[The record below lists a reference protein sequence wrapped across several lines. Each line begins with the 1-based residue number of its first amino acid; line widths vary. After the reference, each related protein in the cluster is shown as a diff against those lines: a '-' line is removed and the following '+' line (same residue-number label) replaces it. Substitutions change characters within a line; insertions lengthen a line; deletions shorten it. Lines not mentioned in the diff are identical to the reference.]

1 MHNYNHKELEKKW
14 QDKWSKD
21 GLYNVDDKV
30 EGKENE
36 YILVEFPYPSG
47 NLHVGHWYAFAVSDM
62 YARLRRMEGKNVM
75 FPVGFDA
82 FGLPAENAA
91 IKNDLNP
98 RTWTYSNMDTMR
110 DQLKSMGAMFDW
122 SRELA
127 TCDPKYYKHTQSL
140 FLDLYK
146 NDLAYQAETPVNW
159 CPSCKTV
166 LANEQVVSGVC
177 ERCDYDVEQL
187 DMNQWMFRITKYAD
201 RLVDDLEGLNW
212 PQPIKDAQIN
222 WIGRSSGANIDFK
235 LVSEESNVDTM
246 KVFTTRPDTLYGST
260 YVVMAPD
267 HKLID
272 SNKDSINNI
281 DAVIE
286 YQKATNKKTEL
297 ERMEN
302 KEKSGVKIDG
312 IEAINPANGE
322 KIPVF
327 ISDYVLSGYG
337 TGAIMAVPAHDT
349 RDYDFAKMFG
359 LPIVEVISGGD
370 ISKEAYVGE
379 GDLINSEEF
388 SGMSIE
394 EAKVKITEK
403 VGGEL
408 TNTYRLRDWLI
419 SRQRYWGCPIPIIH
433 CDDCGAVPVP
443 KENLPV
449 ELPEIDDYLPS
460 SEGRSPLSKHPE
472 WVNVPC
478 PDCDKEGKRETDTLD
493 TFIDSSWYYLRY
505 SDINNEDEF
514 SSKEAMKNWLPVDF
528 YSGGAEHTTMHL
540 LYSRFFTKALND
552 IGSIDFDEPF
562 KERLNRGLILGPDG
576 NKMSKSKGNVIDPD
590 EIIDRLGADTVR
602 LYLAFI
608 GPYNEVGSYP
618 WDPNGVVGVRRFLE
632 RVWRIKDNI
641 SDTESIDT
649 TKLVQ
654 KTIKK
659 VQEDASKLK
668 FNTALSSMMK
678 FINHTE
684 REDITKDSYQS
695 LLKILA
701 PFAPH
706 FSEELWSILG
716 NDTSIHLESYPKFD
730 EDLVI
735 DDTVTIGIQ
744 VNGKVRSEYD
754 FAVNATQDDVEES
767 IKKIPEIIKW
777 TEGKDI
783 LKVVYVPG
791 RIVNVVVKS

>member
-1 MHNYNHKELEKKW
+1 MNNYDHKDIEKKW
-14 QDKWSKD
+14 QKSWSD
-21 GLYNVDDKV
+21 NDLYKVKDKV

-91 IKNDLNP
+91 IKNNLNP
-98 RTWTYSNMDTMR
+98 RVWTYGNMDTMR
-110 DQLKSMGAMFDW
+110 EQLKSMGAMFDW

-140 FLDLYK
+140 FIDLYK

-166 LANEQVVSGVC
+166 LANEQVVQGVC
-177 ERCDYDVEQL
+177 ERCDSDVEQL
-187 DMNQWMFRITKYAD
+187 DMKQWMFRITKYAD
-201 RLVDDLEGLNW
+201 SLIDDLDNVNW

-222 WIGRSSGANIDFK
+222 WIGRSSGAELDFK
-235 LVSEESNVDTM
+235 IVSGDEELGTM
-246 KVFTTRPDTLYGST
+246 SVFTTRPDTLYGAT
-260 YVVMAPD
+260 YTVMAPD
-267 HKLID
+267 HNLIEANKGHITNMD
-272 SNKDSINNI
+272 S
-281 DAVIE
+281 VIE
-286 YQKATNKKTEL
+286 YQKSTNKKTEL

-302 KEKSGVKIDG
+302 KKKSGVKLEG
-312 IEAINPANGE
+312 IEVINPANGE
-322 KIPVF
+322 KLPIF

-337 TGAIMAVPAHDT
+337 TGAIMAVPAHDD
-349 RDYDFAKMFG
+349 RDYEFAKKFN

-370 ISKEAYVGE
+370 ISENSYTGDGE
-379 GDLINSEEF
+379 LINSGDL
-388 SGMSIE
+388 SGLPVE
-394 EAKVKITEK
+394 EAKVKVTEE
-403 VGGEL
+403 VGGKL

-443 KENLPV
+443 KEQLPV
-449 ELPEIDDYLPS
+449 VLPEIEDYLPS
-460 SEGRSPLSKHPE
+460 AEGRSPLAKHPE
-472 WVNVPC
+472 WVNTPC
-478 PDCDKEGKRETDTLD
+478 PTCGKEGKRETDTLD

-505 SDINNEDEF
+505 SDINNEEEF
-514 SSKEAMKNWLPVDF
+514 ASKEAMKNWLPVDF

-552 IGSIDFDEPF
+552 IGLIDFDEPF

-576 NKMSKSKGNVIDPD
+576 NKMSKSKGNVVDPD
-590 EIIDRLGADTVR
+590 GLVEKLGADTVR
-602 LYLAFI
+602 LYLSFI

-632 RVWRIKDNI
+632 RIWRIKDNI
-641 SDTESIDT
+641 ADTEDESI
-649 TKLVQ
+649 TKFVH

-659 VQEDASKLK
+659 VGEDAGKLK
-668 FNTALSSMMK
+668 FNTALSAMMK
-678 FINHTE
+678 LINQVE
-684 REDITKDSYQS
+684 KENITKESYEN
-695 LLKILA
+695 LLKILS

-706 FSEELWSILG
+706 FTEELWNILG
-716 NDTSIHLESYPKFD
+716 NDTSIHLESWPKFD
-730 EDLVI
+730 EGLVL
-735 DDTVTIGIQ
+735 DDTITIGIQ
-744 VNGKVRSEYD
+744 VNGKVRAEYN
-754 FAVNATQDDVEES
+754 FATNASQEDVES
-767 IKKIPEIIKW
+767 VIKDIPEILKW
-777 TEGKDI
+777 TEGKEI

-791 RIVNVVVKS
+791 RIVNVVVKN

>member
-1 MHNYNHKELEKKW
+1 MHNYDHKDLEKKW
-14 QDKWSKD
+14 REKWEED
-21 GLYNVDDKV
+21 GLYKTSDKV
-30 EGKENE
+30 EGKDNE

-47 NLHVGHWYAFAVSDM
+47 NLHVGHWYAFSVSDM
-62 YARLRRMEGKNVM
+62 YARLRRMQGKNVM

-98 RTWTYSNMDTMR
+98 RTWTYENMENMR
-110 DQLKSMGAMFDW
+110 EQLKLMGAMFDW
-122 SRELA
+122 NRELA

-166 LANEQVVSGVC
+166 LANEQVVGGAC
-177 ERCDYDVEQL
+177 ERCSSDVEQL
-187 DMNQWMFRITKYAD
+187 DMKQWMFRITKYAD
-201 RLVDDLEGLNW
+201 RLVDDLDRLDW

-222 WIGRSSGANIDFK
+222 WIGRSSGAEIDFK
-235 LVSEESNVDTM
+235 LVSGDSEVDTM
-246 KVFTTRPDTLYGST
+246 KVFTTRPDTLYGTT
-260 YVVMAPD
+260 YTVMAPD
-267 HKLID
+267 HKLIKN
-272 SNKDSINNI
+272 NKDCIFNM
-281 DAVIE
+281 DAIIE

-302 KEKSGVKIDG
+302 KDKSGVKLEG
-312 IEAINPANGE
+312 LEAINPVNGE
-322 KIPVF
+322 KIPIF

-349 RDYDFAKMFG
+349 RDYDFAKMFN
-359 LPIVEVISGGD
+359 LPIIEVISGGN
-370 ISKEAYVGE
+370 ILESAYIGDGE
-379 GDLINSEEF
+379 LVNSGEL
-388 SGMSIE
+388 SGLTTD
-394 EAKVKITEK
+394 EAKVKVTEK
-403 VGGEL
+403 VGGKL

-419 SRQRYWGCPIPIIH
+419 SRQRYWGCPIPVIH
-433 CDDCGAVPVP
+433 CDDCGAVAVP
-443 KENLPV
+443 KDQLPV

-478 PDCDKEGKRETDTLD
+478 PDCGKEGKRETDTLD

-505 SDINNEDEF
+505 ADVNNTDSF
-514 SSKEAMKNWLPVDF
+514 ASKEALKNWLPVDF

-552 IGSIDFDEPF
+552 IGLIDFDEPF
-562 KERLNRGLILGPDG
+562 KKRLNRGLIADSEG
-576 NKMSKSKGNVIDPD
+576 NKMSKSKGNVVEPDPVV
-590 EIIDRLGADTVR
+590 ERLGADTVR

-618 WDPNGVVGVRRFLE
+618 WDQNGVVGVRRFLE
-632 RVWRIKDNI
+632 RVWRIKDSI
-641 SDTESIDT
+641 TDTELEET
-649 TKLVQ
+649 TKMLH

-659 VQEDASKLK
+659 VGDDSVKLK
-668 FNTALSSMMK
+668 FNTSLSSMMK
-678 FINHTE
+678 FINYVE
-684 REDITKDSYQS
+684 RESITKDSYEN

-701 PFAPH
+701 PFAPY
-706 FSEELWSILG
+706 FCEELWNILG
-716 NDTSIHLESYPKFD
+716 NNSSIHLESWPKFD
-730 EDLVI
+730 DKLII
-735 DDTVTIGIQ
+735 DNTVTIGIQ
-744 VNGKVRSEYD
+744 INGKVRAEHD
-754 FAVNATQDDVEES
+754 FELTATQESVEEVL
-767 IKKIPEIIKW
+767 KTIPEILKW

-783 LKVVYVPG
+783 LKVVYIPG
-791 RIVNVVVKS
+791 RIINLVVKS